1 MNRLT
6 LEERRRVYL
15 AQQRVREAT
24 LVRLRSDTGEVLAP
38 GSDLRRLAWIAV
50 AGTIAVLLGG
60 GLLVA
65 PTLEF
70 DPLGSLV
77 GILLP
82 RL

>member
-60 GLLVA
+60 GLLAA